1 MSDDHP
7 NERIVIAHTAESATE
22 AMVIR
27 SLLESASIETP
38 DAVSTDPFPIPEN
51 PEEPHNLEI
60 RVLESQADEA
70 RKVIAEYLAGNTAVT
85 EDDEDSDG
93 SDDAIN

>member
-1 MSDDHP
+1 MTDEYS
-7 NERIVIAHTAESATE
+7 NERVVVAHTAESATE

-27 SLLESASIETP
+27 SLLESAGIETP
-38 DAVSTDPFPIPEN
+38 DAVSIDPFPIPEN

-70 RKVIAEYLAGNTAVT
+70 RKVIAEYLAGNTAVA
-85 EDDEDSDG
+85 EDGDDDSD
-93 SDDAIN
+93 N

>member
-1 MSDDHP
+1 MSEDHSK
-7 NERIVIAHTAESATE
+7 ERVVVAHVADSATE

-27 SLLESASIETP
+27 SLLESAGIETP
-38 DAVSTDPFPIPEN
+38 DSVSTEPFPIPEN

-70 RKVIAEYLAGNTAVT
+70 RKVIAEYLAGNAAIT
-85 EDDEDSDG
+85 EETDAADDS
-93 SDDAIN
+93 SN

>member
-1 MSDDHP
+1 MSEDQSH
-7 NERIVIAHTAESATE
+7 ERIVVAHTAESATE

-27 SLLESASIETP
+27 SLLESAGIDTP
-38 DAVSTDPFPIPEN
+38 DAISTDPFPIPEN

-70 RKVIAEYLAGNTAVT
+70 RKVIAEYLAGNAAVS
-85 EDDEDSDG
+85 EDDDSD
-93 SDDAIN
+93 DPIN

>member
-1 MSDDHP
+1 MSEDYS
-7 NERIVIAHTAESATE
+7 NERVVVAHVADSATE

-27 SLLESASIETP
+27 SLLESAGIETP
-38 DAVSTDPFPIPEN
+38 DSVSTEPFPIPEN

-70 RKVIAEYLAGNTAVT
+70 RKVIAEYLAGNAAIT
-85 EDDEDSDG
+85 EETDAADDS
-93 SDDAIN
+93 SN

>member
-1 MSDDHP
+1 MSEDHS
-7 NERIVIAHTAESATE
+7 NERVVVAHVADSATE

-27 SLLESASIETP
+27 SLLESAGIETP
-38 DAVSTDPFPIPEN
+38 DSVSTDPFPIPEN

-70 RKVIAEYLAGNTAVT
+70 RKVIAEYLAGNAAIT
-85 EDDEDSDG
+85 EETDAADDST
-93 SDDAIN
+93 N

>member
-1 MSDDHP
+1 MSEDHS
-7 NERIVIAHTAESATE
+7 NERVVVAHVADSATE

-27 SLLESASIETP
+27 SLLESAGIETP
-38 DAVSTDPFPIPEN
+38 DSVSTEPFPIPEN

-70 RKVIAEYLAGNTAVT
+70 RKVIAEYLAGNAAIT
-85 EDDEDSDG
+85 EETDAADDS
-93 SDDAIN
+93 SN

>member
-1 MSDDHP
+1 MSEDHS
-7 NERIVIAHTAESATE
+7 NERIVVAHTAESSTE

-27 SLLESASIETP
+27 SLLESAGIETP
-38 DAVSTDPFPIPEN
+38 DAISTDPFPIPEN

-70 RKVIAEYLAGNTAVT
+70 RKVIAEFLAGNTAVT
-85 EDDEDSDG
+85 DDSEE
-93 SDDAIN
+93 SDDSTN

>member
-1 MSDDHP
+1 MSEDHS
-7 NERIVIAHTAESATE
+7 NERVVVAHTAESSTE

-27 SLLESASIETP
+27 SLLESAGIETA
-38 DAVSTDPFPIPEN
+38 DELSTDPFPIPEN

-85 EDDEDSDG
+85 EDGEDSD
-93 SDDAIN
+93 DPTN

>member
-1 MSDDHP
+1 MSEDHS
-7 NERIVIAHTAESATE
+7 NDRVVVAHTAESATE

-27 SLLESASIETP
+27 SLLESAGIETP
-38 DAVSTDPFPIPEN
+38 DKISTDPFPIPEN

-60 RVLESQADEA
+60 RVLESRADEA

-85 EDDEDSDG
+85 EETDDPDE
-93 SDDAIN
+93 

>member
-1 MSDDHP
+1 MSEEHS
-7 NERIVIAHTAESATE
+7 NERVVVAHVAESATE

-27 SLLESASIETP
+27 SLLESAGIETP
-38 DAVSTDPFPIPEN
+38 DSISSDPFPIPEN

-70 RKVIAEYLAGNTAVT
+70 RKVIAEYLSGNATLT
-85 EDDEDSDG
+85 EDANGADDSG
-93 SDDAIN
+93 S

>member
-1 MSDDHP
+1 MSEEHS
-7 NERIVIAHTAESATE
+7 NERVVVAHVAESATE

-27 SLLESASIETP
+27 SLLESAGIETP
-38 DAVSTDPFPIPEN
+38 DSVSTDPFPIPEN

-70 RKVIAEYLAGNTAVT
+70 RKVIAEYLAGNAALT
-85 EDDEDSDG
+85 EDTDVA
-93 SDDAIN
+93 DDPTN

>member
-1 MSDDHP
+1 MTDENHS
-7 NERIVIAHTAESATE
+7 ERMVVAHTAESATE

-27 SLLESASIETP
+27 SLLESAGIETP
-38 DAVSTDPFPIPEN
+38 DAVSADPFPIPEN

-70 RKVIAEYLAGNTAVT
+70 RKIIAEYLAGNTTVT
-85 EDDEDSDG
+85 EDSEE
-93 SDDAIN
+93 SDDSTN